1 MKDAAHELLI
11 YAWSHP
17 VALLFAEA
25 TRRLG
30 DITDVPFVGR
40 VVNQPDLARAILSDD
55 DNFSKTGPGS
65 FGVLITQVMGKKALL
80 NMDGE
85 EHMALRSKLTELFSP
100 AYLEVVEREVLR
112 PPIEELRCRLA
123 AGERVDIVR
132 FAQLLT
138 GRTTWH
144 MLGFPQPDHDG
155 ASGYLEIFGLT
166 RQLTS
171 SIRLSTR
178 KLSPSKAAAKR
189 GAFERMTAPVAGAYA
204 GAGMRQGSVIARLH
218 ELGLTADESRGVV
231 GSILIAGTETVTTAV
246 PRAIALLIDSGQQS
260 VLRAEPKLLQGAVDE
275 ALRVTVP
282 TPVNLR
288 RVAHDCEV
296 RGVRFRAGERVM
308 LLTYNIVKHGASYP
322 KPRRFDIR
330 RQHPPSARNLWFGAG
345 HHFCLGFAL
354 AQREMKLVLSAIA
367 SLPGELQVRRRSYAR
382 GGMIPGYSR
391 LEVQMR

>member
-1 MKDAAHELLI
+1 MRDAAHELLI

-25 TRRLG
+25 TGRLG
-30 DITDVPFVGR
+30 DIVNVPVVGR

-55 DNFSKTGPGS
+55 DNFSKAGPGS

-100 AYLEVVEREVLR
+100 VYLEVVEREVLR
-112 PPIEELRCRLA
+112 PPIEDLRRRLA
-123 AGERVDIVR
+123 AGQRVDIVR

-138 GRTTWH
+138 GRTTSH

-155 ASGYLEIFGLT
+155 ESGYLEVFGLT
-166 RQLTS
+166 RQLTG

-178 KLSPSKAAAKR
+178 ELSPDQVVAKR
-189 GAFERMTAPVAGAYA
+189 GAFERMTAPVAEAYA
-204 GAGMRQGSVIARLH
+204 GDGVPERSVIARLRL
-218 ELGLTADESRGVV
+218 LGLTEDESRGVV
-231 GSILIAGTETVTTAV
+231 AAILIAGTETVTTAV

-260 VLRAEPKLLQGAVDE
+260 ALRAEPKLMQGAVDE

-288 RVAHDCEV
+288 SVARDCEV
-296 RGVRFRAGERVM
+296 RGVRFRTGERVM
-308 LLTYNIVKHGASYP
+308 LLTYNILKHANTYP
-322 KPRRFDIR
+322 HPRRFDIR

-354 AQREMKLVLSAIA
+354 AQREMKLVLGAIA
-367 SLPGELQVRRRSYAR
+367 SLPAELRVRRRSYAR
-382 GGMIPGYSR
+382 GSLIPGYSR

>member
-17 VALLFAEA
+17 IALLFAEA
-25 TRRLG
+25 SARLG
-30 DITDVPFVGR
+30 DIADVPFVGR

-100 AYLEVVEREVLR
+100 AYLEIVEREVLS

-123 AGERVDIVR
+123 RGERVDIVR

-144 MLGFPQPDHDG
+144 MLGFAQPDHDG
-155 ASGYLEIFGLT
+155 ESDYLQVFGLT

-178 KLSPSKAAAKR
+178 KLSPSQVVAKR
-189 GAFERMTAPVAGAYA
+189 GAFEQMTAPVATAYA
-204 GAGMRQGSVIARLH
+204 GDGLPERSVIARLQQ
-218 ELGLTADESRGVV
+218 LGVTADEARGVV
-231 GSILIAGTETVTTAV
+231 ASILIAGTETVTTAV

-282 TPVNLR
+282 TPVNVR
-288 RVAHDCEV
+288 SVAHDCEV
-296 RGVRFRAGERVM
+296 HGVRFRAGERVM

-322 KPRRFDIR
+322 HPRRFDIR

-354 AQREMKLVLSAIA
+354 AQREMKMVLSAIA
-367 SLPGELQVRRRSYAR
+367 SLPGELQVRRRAYAR
-382 GGMIPGYSR
+382 GSLLPGYSR